1 LGKNVLGIDDQA
13 VLLLLGGIGLL
24 ALVAIQSYRLYRLR
38 AVAGA
43 WRSAMLDMDMVYEQA
58 PLGLAVLDRDLR
70 FIRVN
75 KLLAEFNGASN
86 EEHVGKTISEIVPD
100 LAPEAIRPFADV
112 VRTGVPLHGLLI
124 EGTTRARPSEWRS
137 WRESVHPLRDARGA
151 IIGISVAVEE
161 ITEQKRLTD
170 ALNASESR
178 DRRRAA
184 ELETVMDATPAAVFI
199 AHDRAC
205 RNVTANAEA
214 TRVLHLRPGENPS
227 LSAPGTRPFEVVA
240 DGVPLSPDQL
250 PLQKAAATGE
260 EVWGMEVTIRFP
272 DGRSPLHV
280 LMNAVPLRD
289 ELGEVFGAVAAFVDM
304 TAQKMA
310 AESLKLEAHHK
321 DEFLAVLAHE
331 LRNPLATIQSGLEL
345 MKTGAG
351 ASSGFATT
359 RATME
364 RQMRHV
370 IRLIDDLLDVA
381 RIGSGK
387 LELRTEPVAVH
398 EIVEAAIEL
407 SRRELEAARHVF
419 RCQLPPDALYVEA
432 DKVRLT
438 EVIGNL
444 LHNAAKYTPPGGEI
458 ALTVGKEN
466 GRVKVQVTDNG
477 VGIAPEVLSGIFAM
491 FSQAE
496 RSRLQRKGGL
506 GVGLALARRL
516 VDLHGGVLSAHS
528 GGLGQGSTFTVCLPL
543 CDGPRERAAC
553 GGAGKAGAAAFRQRR
568 ILILDDNA
576 DAAHTLG
583 ALLEASG
590 HAVRLAYTGYQALE
604 AANEF
609 APQIAFL
616 DIGLPDISGHDVALQ
631 LRERYPGRELVLVAL
646 TGWGSDGDRR
656 LSEQAGFDFHLTKP
670 VSVEAINSLFP
681 SLIGLER
688 GARISD

>member
-1 LGKNVLGIDDQA
+1 
-13 VLLLLGGIGLL
+13 
-24 ALVAIQSYRLYRLR
+24 
-38 AVAGA
+38 
-43 WRSAMLDMDMVYEQA
+43 
-58 PLGLAVLDRDLR
+58 
-70 FIRVN
+70 
-75 KLLAEFNGASN
+75 
-86 EEHVGKTISEIVPD
+86 
-100 LAPEAIRPFADV
+100 
-112 VRTGVPLHGLLI
+112 
-124 EGTTRARPSEWRS
+124 
-137 WRESVHPLRDARGA
+137 
-151 IIGISVAVEE
+151 
-161 ITEQKRLTD
+161 
-170 ALNASESR
+170 
-178 DRRRAA
+178 
-184 ELETVMDATPAAVFI
+184 
-199 AHDRAC
+199 
-205 RNVTANAEA
+205 
-214 TRVLHLRPGENPS
+214 
-227 LSAPGTRPFEVVA
+227 
-240 DGVPLSPDQL
+240 
-250 PLQKAAATGE
+250 
-260 EVWGMEVTIRFP
+260 
-272 DGRSPLHV
+272 
-280 LMNAVPLRD
+280 
-289 ELGEVFGAVAAFVDM
+289 
-304 TAQKMA
+304 
-310 AESLKLEAHHK
+310 
-321 DEFLAVLAHE
+321 
-331 LRNPLATIQSGLEL
+331 
-345 MKTGAG
+345 
-351 ASSGFATT
+351 
-359 RATME
+359 
-364 RQMRHV
+364 
-370 IRLIDDLLDVA
+370 
-381 RIGSGK
+381 
-387 LELRTEPVAVH
+387 
-398 EIVEAAIEL
+398 
-407 SRRELEAARHVF
+407 
-419 RCQLPPDALYVEA
+419 
-432 DKVRLT
+432 
-438 EVIGNL
+438 VIGNL
-444 LHNAAKYTPPGGEI
+444 LHNAAKYTPPGGQI

-553 GGAGKAGAAAFRQRR
+553 GGAGKAGAADFRQRR